1 MNLLNILTLILQYNQ
16 TEFENSTVYHRN
28 EKFSDLCDLQ
38 MKFIVN
44 GAINGEKWADYSEY
58 QICL

>member
-1 MNLLNILTLILQYNQ
+1 MNLLNILTLILQLNQ
-16 TEFENSTVYHRN
+16 TEIENSTISHRYSGSLN

-44 GAINGEKWADYSEY
+44 GAINGEKWADYS
-58 QICL
+58 